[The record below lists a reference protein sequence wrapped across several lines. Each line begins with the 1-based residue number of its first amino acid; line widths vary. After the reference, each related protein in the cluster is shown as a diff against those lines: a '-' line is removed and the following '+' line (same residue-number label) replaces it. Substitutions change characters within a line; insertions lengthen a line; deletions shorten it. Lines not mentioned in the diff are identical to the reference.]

1 MERKMCPLL
10 IFDFVYG
17 GSVADVIALLC
28 ELQDSVGLILAVES
42 SFESI
47 SFVEWQVRRPLNF
60 FG

>member
-1 MERKMCPLL
+1 MCPLL
-10 IFDFVYG
+10 IYDFVYG

-28 ELQDSVGLILAVES
+28 ELQDSVGLILAVEG